1 MRRPVPSLT
10 AATFDKLKFPIFMHI
25 KPPDDLGLAQLIPT
39 VWWKYATKVSY
50 ACSSWGQ
57 HSPLFLHNRK
67 SENSHFTV
75 LKNKPQSYKG
85 NKKKS
90 KWNIGLFCLRYMWT
104 ATFYGF
110 HGTAFRK
117 LICISRSTSHM
128 SELEVMCLIILWGYK
143 WLEKNGILCLC
154 SVNCLLQTQNSS
166 ILVKC
171 LCFNCTPMC
180 KGLWDRIGIFHT
192 EKNQPNKNNGIFHQ
206 YIRLTMRSHHW
217 QWYTELCKLD

>member
-1 MRRPVPSLT
+1 MPAYTCVLLIKRELVINISHKGTGMRRPVPSLT

-85 NKKKS
+85 NKRKRVNEILDYS
-90 KWNIGLFCLRYMWT
+90 VCVICEQPLFMASMTQHLESSSAYP
-104 ATFYGF
+104 GQL
-110 HGTAFRK
+110 H
-117 LICISRSTSHM
+117 ICQNWRSC
-128 SELEVMCLIILWGYK
+128 VW
-143 WLEKNGILCLC
+143 
-154 SVNCLLQTQNSS
+154 
-166 ILVKC
+166 
-171 LCFNCTPMC
+171 
-180 KGLWDRIGIFHT
+180 
-192 EKNQPNKNNGIFHQ
+192 
-206 YIRLTMRSHHW
+206 
-217 QWYTELCKLD
+217 